1 MAAYISGGYT
11 KLSLYDRRVVT
22 CTILI
27 GCIHCIIFITY
38 HLVLQAGQTVLYCAS
53 GAGSME
59 TVKILLEYGAQ
70 VNQALNVS

>member
-22 CTILI
+22 CTN

-38 HLVLQAGQTVLYCAS
+38 HLVLQEGQTVLYWAS
-53 GAGSME
+53 EAGSME

-70 VNQALNVS
+70 VNQANNVS